1 MGTKSGSSKRS
12 AARGRLPRTR
22 RTPIPPEVLATRAAA
37 GLLVWLPAQ
46 RWFGSKSR
54 RLVGVTPRDFV
65 PLPGTAAILALFDVA
80 FTDGG
85 DETYLVPV
93 VPDETEAGYRDAMD
107 DPASCAA
114 LLEQIRLRA
123 SLPGRGGIF
132 RFTPTERLAE
142 LLPGPPAKVT
152 RVQAEQ
158 SNTSVI
164 YDTASILKLF
174 RRLQGGANPD
184 FEITDFLT
192 QRSTFRGV
200 ARLEGWITY
209 AETQGQEFTLAILQ
223 DFISN
228 QGDVWTATL
237 GRLAEYY
244 AAALQGVETEG
255 AGSEAFARTL
265 AAADAEEAR
274 RLGNLTGGLHMALA
288 SGTSEPAFIPEAIM
302 PSDVAAW
309 QAGMQKDLERVL
321 AVVASALETLPAS
334 AQEVAHQ
341 ILDLAPRLRGELAA
355 LDALADGVTKIR
367 VHGDYHLGQVL
378 KAGDT
383 FLILDF
389 EGEPARPLTE
399 RRARQC
405 ALKDVAGMLRSF
417 DYAAY
422 AGLFAAT
429 AAPPD
434 DLGLMDRLTPW
445 TEYWLTAIRQAFLE
459 GYLAETWEAGASFL
473 PREREVLDSV
483 LRIFELDKAVY
494 ELAYEINHRPA
505 WVRIPLEGLRRALAP
520 APRPRSAQLRPSE
533 GPFAFVAC
541 LELLEFVGARAENE
555 RQLAD
560 LLEEVPLDSI
570 YYHTHSFF
578 LRHKFVAGP
587 FPNDFATWSAVQVR
601 DRVLG
606 ERLAMVDPGMF
617 ASLQALREEL
627 VVVID
632 DHLRRLPAIPGIIF
646 GEPFDFIQSRIVEIP
661 TGIQARSLQEFRDVL
676 LEVDLSAIYYHLMEA
691 RLRLGRGQNDFAA
704 WLEHGLDL
712 PDLAARFR
720 AVDPYSGS
728 LERTRSRL
736 VQLCD
741 EVLTDGVSR

>member
-1 MGTKSGSSKRS
+1 MGTKSRPPRS
-12 AARGRLPRTR
+12 GPARGRPPRTR
-22 RTPIPPEVLATRAAA
+22 PVTILPQDLATRAAA

-54 RLVGVTPRDFV
+54 TLIGVTPRDFAS
-65 PLPGTAAILALFDVA
+65 LPGTAAILALFDLA
-80 FTDGG
+80 FTHG
-85 DETYLVPV
+85 DSETYLVPV
-93 VPDETEAGYRDAMD
+93 VPDETEAGFRDAMD
-107 DPASCAA
+107 DPVSCAA

-123 SLPGRGGIF
+123 SLPGRRGTF
-132 RFTPTERLAE
+132 QFTPTDRLAE
-142 LLPGPPAKVT
+142 ILPGPPGKMT
-152 RVQAEQ
+152 RVRTEQ

-164 YDTASILKLF
+164 FDTAGILKVF
-174 RRLQGGANPD
+174 RKLQGGANPD

-192 QRSTFRGV
+192 QRTTFRGV
-200 ARLEGWITY
+200 ARLAGSIHY
-209 AETQGQEFTLAILQ
+209 AGTEVQETTLAVLQEFIP
-223 DFISN
+223 N
-228 QGDVWTATL
+228 QGDAWTAAL

-244 AAALQGVETEG
+244 AAALQGMEEKG
-255 AGSEAFARTL
+255 AGSEAFTRTL

-274 RLGNLTGGLHMALA
+274 RLGSMTGGLHMALA
-288 SGTSEPAFIPEAIM
+288 SGASEPSFIPEAIT

-309 QAGMQKDLERVL
+309 QARMQKDLDRVM

-334 AQEVAHQ
+334 VQESARQVLA
-341 ILDLAPRLRGELAA
+341 LAPRFRGELAA
-355 LDALADGVTKIR
+355 VEALAEGVMKIR

-383 FLILDF
+383 FVILDF
-389 EGEPARPLTE
+389 EGEPARLLEE
-399 RRARQC
+399 RRAKQC

-422 AGLFAAT
+422 AGLFAA
-429 AAPPD
+429 AAAAPD
-434 DLGLMDRLTPW
+434 DLGLTDRLAPW
-445 TEYWLTAIRQAFLE
+445 TEHWLTTVRQAFLE

-473 PREREVLDSV
+473 PRQREALESV
-483 LRIFELDKAVY
+483 LRIFELDKGIY

-505 WVRIPLEGLRRALAP
+505 WVRIPLEGLQRIVAP
-520 APRPRSAQLRPSE
+520 APRPRSARLRPSE

-587 FPNDFATWSAVQVR
+587 FPNDFATWSAIQVR

-617 ASLQALREEL
+617 PSLQALREEL

-646 GEPFDFIQSRIVEIP
+646 GQAFDFIKSRIVEIP
-661 TGIQARSLQEFRDVL
+661 TGIQARTLQEFRDVL

-704 WLEHGLDL
+704 WLEHGLDF
-712 PDLAARFR
+712 PDLAARIR
-720 AVDPYSGS
+720 AVDPYSWS

-741 EVLTDGVSR
+741 EVLTEGASR